1 MCLIALAHRASS
13 RFPFVL
19 AANRD
24 EDYQRATHDAHHWTD
39 APDVVGG
46 KDALYGG
53 TWLAVRR
60 GGRFAAVTNLRGA
73 ERKVKSR
80 GFLVRDF
87 VLGDVGVETYAQRI
101 AAEADQYAGFHL
113 IAGQAGGEVMY
124 IAPELQTPLAPGLH
138 AFSNAPAGEEWP
150 KTATAIEAMRNAL
163 AITDV
168 DALLEELMRF
178 LATPRGTASPMSEV
192 FIRGD
197 RYGTRS
203 STVVIATEREIL
215 FAERSFAAGGVA
227 VGDRRSFRLA
237 RNPAQERGVGLRSAA
252 AKAAA
257 STVSPGSAR
266 GRACHSE
273 ALPMCVSRLCTSC
286 TPPHDQATSS
296 AIRFSRRLP
305 TTPFSVTSAF
315 STFTSMSV
323 ASTSSSSVRRSFT
336 SSRIASSERRQF
348 FGPRPR

>member
-24 EDYQRATHDAHHWTD
+24 EDYQRATQDAHHWTD

-60 GGRFAAVTNLRGA
+60 GGRFAAVTNLHRA
-73 ERKVKSR
+73 ERRARSR

-87 VLGDVGVETYAQRI
+87 VMGGAAAEAYAQAI

-113 IAGQAGGEVMY
+113 LAGQVDGEAMY

-138 AFSNAPAGEEWP
+138 AFSNAPSGEEWP
-150 KTATAIEAMRNAL
+150 KMAVAIETMRSAL
-163 AITDV
+163 EIETAE
-168 DALLEELMRF
+168 ALMEELLRF
-178 LATPRGTASPMSEV
+178 LATPRGTASPETEV

-203 STVVIATEREIL
+203 SAVVIATETEIL
-215 FAERSFAAGGVA
+215 FAEQSYAAGGELR
-227 VGDRRSFRLA
+227 GERRLFSLA
-237 RNPAQERGVGLRSAA
+237 R
-252 AKAAA
+252 
-257 STVSPGSAR
+257 
-266 GRACHSE
+266 
-273 ALPMCVSRLCTSC
+273 
-286 TPPHDQATSS
+286 
-296 AIRFSRRLP
+296 
-305 TTPFSVTSAF
+305 
-315 STFTSMSV
+315 
-323 ASTSSSSVRRSFT
+323 
-336 SSRIASSERRQF
+336 
-348 FGPRPR
+348 